1 MYFLEKP
8 KSGWRPFR
16 SERIWTFFRRIRENR
31 GGTDMKT
38 VARYQCEKCRK
49 IYDIPGEAIACE
61 AGHYGLSVDEYNK
74 WLALKKLAE
83 NAGKMVSIAKNE
95 KTDREFDVAVQ
106 KLVDFEKEH
115 NLEEK

>member
-1 MYFLEKP
+1 M
-8 KSGWRPFR
+8 R
-16 SERIWTFFRRIRENR
+16 
-31 GGTDMKT
+31 T

-49 IYDIPGEAIACE
+49 IYDIPGKAIACE

>member
-1 MYFLEKP
+1 M
-8 KSGWRPFR
+8 R
-16 SERIWTFFRRIRENR
+16 
-31 GGTDMKT
+31 T

-95 KTDREFDVAVQ
+95 KTDRAGLPAKGWFIILDHGEMP
-106 KLVDFEKEH
+106 
-115 NLEEK
+115 

>member
-1 MYFLEKP
+1 M
-8 KSGWRPFR
+8 R
-16 SERIWTFFRRIRENR
+16 
-31 GGTDMKT
+31 T

-49 IYDIPGEAIACE
+49 IYDIPSEAIACE
-61 AGHYGLSVDEYNK
+61 AVHYGLSVDEYNK

>member
-1 MYFLEKP
+1 M
-8 KSGWRPFR
+8 
-16 SERIWTFFRRIRENR
+16 
-31 GGTDMKT
+31 
-38 VARYQCEKCRK
+38 
-49 IYDIPGEAIACE
+49 ACPE
-61 AGHYGLSVDEYNK
+61 
-74 WLALKKLAE
+74 KLAE